1 MSQPINLVKE
11 LRILKASMVLTQLCF
26 DKELTSQLPNW
37 EEVEIKKTEF
47 NGCLERLNEL
57 IPIIVAEKP
66 DPALI
71 SQDIKESLDLV
82 AANVKLVAE
91 LSKLKI

>member
-1 MSQPINLVKE
+1 ML
-11 LRILKASMVLTQLCF
+11 LTQLCF
-26 DKELTSQLPNW
+26 DKEIASKSPNW

-47 NGCLERLNEL
+47 NHCLERLNEL

-71 SQDIKESLDLV
+71 NQDIKESLDLV
-82 AANVKLVAE
+82 ASNVKMVAE
-91 LSKLKI
+91 LSKLRN